1 MISAI
6 APAKINLAFLAG
18 PLRPDGY
25 HSVISIYQALDI
37 FEKVS
42 VESSNDWS
50 VELVGVNLAEADR
63 IPVDGS
69 NLVIKAALEL
79 ARHVGI
85 EKPQPM
91 RFVIEKRVPPAAG
104 MAGGSADAAASL
116 VALNRA
122 WGLDLSSIE
131 LSKVAGKI
139 GSDVPFALLGGT
151 ALGLDTGIELTPLPP
166 LGVHFALLVF
176 STPGLLTADVFLEFD
191 RLFPAGNLTK
201 TPDQVRNEYESGIG
215 KILGD
220 NSLEVAAYSLRP
232 DLFGM
237 AQLIPGKKAFVS
249 GSGPTLFMLSKDSK
263 EVDSWNQAFIASGFS
278 AIVCKTSNGSAEL
291 VN

>member
-37 FEKVS
+37 FEKIS

-249 GSGPTLFMLSKDSK
+249 GSGPTLFMLIKDSK
-263 EVDSWNQAFIASGFS
+263 EIDSWNQAFIASGFS

>member
-6 APAKINLAFLAG
+6 APAKINLAFLSG
-18 PLRPDGY
+18 PVRPDGH
-25 HSVISIYQALDI
+25 HSVISIYQALDF

-42 VESSNDWS
+42 VESASDWA
-50 VELVGVNLAEADR
+50 VELVGVNIAEADR

-79 ARHVGI
+79 AKHVGI

-91 RFVIEKRVPPAAG
+91 RFLIEKQVPPAAG

-122 WGLDLSSIE
+122 WGLDLDSTE

-139 GSDVPFALLGGT
+139 GADVPFALLGGT
-151 ALGLDTGIELTPLPP
+151 ALGLDTGIELTPLEP
-166 LGVHFALLVF
+166 LGEQFVLLVF
-176 STPGLLTADVFLEFD
+176 STPGLSTADVFKEFD
-191 RLFPAGNLTK
+191 RLRPAGDLTK
-201 TPDQVRNEYESGIG
+201 TPDQVRSDYESGVG

-232 DLFGM
+232 DLVGI
-237 AQLIPGKKAFVS
+237 AQTVPGKKAFVS
-249 GSGPTLFMLSKDSK
+249 GSGPTLFMITKDSK

-278 AIVCKTSNGSAEL
+278 AMVCKTSNGSAEL

>member
-1 MISAI
+1 VISAI

-25 HSVISIYQALDI
+25 HSVISIYQALDV

-42 VESSNDWS
+42 VESSHDWS

-79 ARHVGI
+79 AKHVGI

-201 TPDQVRNEYESGIG
+201 TPDQVRNEYESGIR

>member
-25 HSVISIYQALDI
+25 HSVISIYQALDV

-42 VESSNDWS
+42 VESSHDWS

-79 ARHVGI
+79 AKHVGI

>member
-1 MISAI
+1 VISAI

-263 EVDSWNQAFIASGFS
+263 EIDSWNQAFIASGFS

>member
-1 MISAI
+1 VISAI

-37 FEKVS
+37 FEKIS

-220 NSLEVAAYSLRP
+220 NSLEVAAYCLRP

-263 EVDSWNQAFIASGFS
+263 EIDSWNQAFIASGFS

>member
-1 MISAI
+1 VISAI

-25 HSVISIYQALDI
+25 HSVISIYQALDV

-42 VESSNDWS
+42 VESSHDWS

>member
-25 HSVISIYQALDI
+25 HSVISIYQALDV

-42 VESSNDWS
+42 VESSHDWS

-122 WGLDLSSIE
+122 WGLDLNSIE

>member
-37 FEKVS
+37 FEKIS

-263 EVDSWNQAFIASGFS
+263 EIDSWNQAFIASGFS

>member
-6 APAKINLAFLAG
+6 APAKINLAFLSG
-18 PLRPDGY
+18 PVRPDGH
-25 HSVISIYQALDI
+25 HSVISIYQALDF

-42 VESSNDWS
+42 VESASDWA
-50 VELVGVNLAEADR
+50 VELVGVNIAEADR

-79 ARHVGI
+79 AKHVGI

-91 RFVIEKRVPPAAG
+91 RFLIEKQVPPAAG

-122 WGLDLSSIE
+122 WGLDLDSTE

-139 GSDVPFALLGGT
+139 GADVPFALLGGT
-151 ALGLDTGIELTPLPP
+151 ALGLDTGIELTPLEP
-166 LGVHFALLVF
+166 LGEQFVLLVF
-176 STPGLLTADVFLEFD
+176 STPGLSTADVFKEFD
-191 RLFPAGNLTK
+191 RLRPAGDLTK
-201 TPDQVRNEYESGIG
+201 TPDQVRSDYESGVG

-232 DLFGM
+232 DLVGI
-237 AQLIPGKKAFVS
+237 AQAVPGKKAFVS
-249 GSGPTLFMLSKDSK
+249 GSGPTLFMITKDPK

-278 AIVCKTSNGSAEL
+278 AMVCKTSNGSAEL

>member
-1 MISAI
+1 VISAI

-37 FEKVS
+37 FEKIS

-263 EVDSWNQAFIASGFS
+263 EIDSWNQAFIASGFS

>member
-263 EVDSWNQAFIASGFS
+263 EIDSWNQAFIASGFS

>member
-249 GSGPTLFMLSKDSK
+249 GSGPTLFMLSKNSK

>member
-1 MISAI
+1 VISAI

-42 VESSNDWS
+42 VESSHDWS

>member
-69 NLVIKAALEL
+69 NLVIKAAIEL

>member
-1 MISAI
+1 VISAI

-25 HSVISIYQALDI
+25 HSVISIYQALDV

-42 VESSNDWS
+42 VESSHDWS

-79 ARHVGI
+79 AKHVGI

>member
-1 MISAI
+1 
-6 APAKINLAFLAG
+6 
-18 PLRPDGY
+18 LRPDGY

-37 FEKVS
+37 FEKIS

-263 EVDSWNQAFIASGFS
+263 EIDSWNQAFIASGFS

>member
-1 MISAI
+1 VISAI

-25 HSVISIYQALDI
+25 HSVISIYQALDV

-42 VESSNDWS
+42 VESSHDWS

-79 ARHVGI
+79 AKHVGI

-237 AQLIPGKKAFVS
+237 AQLIPGQKAFVS

>member
-42 VESSNDWS
+42 VESSHDWS

>member
-1 MISAI
+1 VISAI

-42 VESSNDWS
+42 VESFHDWS

>member
-25 HSVISIYQALDI
+25 HSVISIYQALDV

-42 VESSNDWS
+42 VESSHDWS

-79 ARHVGI
+79 AKHVGI

-237 AQLIPGKKAFVS
+237 AQLIPGQKAFVS

>member
-1 MISAI
+1 VISAI

-69 NLVIKAALEL
+69 NLVIKAAIEL

>member
-25 HSVISIYQALDI
+25 HSVISIYQALDV

-42 VESSNDWS
+42 VESSHDWS

-201 TPDQVRNEYESGIG
+201 TPDQVRNEYESGIR

>member
-18 PLRPDGY
+18 PVRPDGY
-25 HSVISIYQALDI
+25 HSVISIYQALNL

-42 VESSNDWS
+42 VESASDWV
-50 VELVGVNLAEADR
+50 VELVGLNIAEADR
-63 IPVDGS
+63 IPVDSS

-91 RFVIEKRVPPAAG
+91 RFVIEKQVPPAAG

-139 GSDVPFALLGGT
+139 GADVPFALLGGT
-151 ALGLDTGIELTPLPP
+151 ALGLDTGIDLTPLAP
-166 LGVHFALLVF
+166 LGEQFALLVF

-191 RLFPAGNLTK
+191 RLCPAGDLTK
-201 TPDQVRNEYESGIG
+201 TPDQVRTEYESGIG

-237 AQLIPGKKAFVS
+237 AQMIPGKKAFVS

-263 EVDSWNQAFIASGFS
+263 EVESWNQTFIASGFS
-278 AIVCKTSNGSAEL
+278 AMVCKTSNGSAEL

>member
-25 HSVISIYQALDI
+25 HSVISIYQALDV

-42 VESSNDWS
+42 VESSHDWS

>member
-1 MISAI
+1 VISAI

-25 HSVISIYQALDI
+25 HSVISIYQALDV

-42 VESSNDWS
+42 VESSHDWS

-122 WGLDLSSIE
+122 WGLDLNSIE

>member
-25 HSVISIYQALDI
+25 HSVISIYQALDV

-42 VESSNDWS
+42 VESSHDWS

-79 ARHVGI
+79 AKHVGI

-122 WGLDLSSIE
+122 WGLDLNSIE

-278 AIVCKTSNGSAEL
+278 ALVCKTSNGSAEL

>member
-25 HSVISIYQALDI
+25 HSVISIYQALDV

-42 VESSNDWS
+42 VESSHDWS

-79 ARHVGI
+79 AKHVGI

-201 TPDQVRNEYESGIG
+201 TPDQVRNEYESGIR

>member
-1 MISAI
+1 VISAI

>member
-25 HSVISIYQALDI
+25 HSVISIYQALDV

-42 VESSNDWS
+42 VESSHDWS

-79 ARHVGI
+79 AKHVGI

-122 WGLDLSSIE
+122 WGLDLNSIE

>member
-1 MISAI
+1 VISAI

-249 GSGPTLFMLSKDSK
+249 GSGPTLFMLSKNSK

>member
-1 MISAI
+1 VISAI

-69 NLVIKAALEL
+69 NLVIKAAIEL

-263 EVDSWNQAFIASGFS
+263 EVDSWNQAFVASGFS

>member
-1 MISAI
+1 VISAI

-25 HSVISIYQALDI
+25 HSVISIYQALDV

-42 VESSNDWS
+42 VESSHDWS

-79 ARHVGI
+79 AKHVGI

-122 WGLDLSSIE
+122 WGLDLNSIE